1 MRQPIFHAKQL
12 HLVLI
17 GGGHA
22 QIQVLKAF
30 AMRPIEGLAI
40 TLVTDVLKA
49 PYSGMLPG
57 CVEGAWHPDD
67 IHIDLTRL
75 ASFAGANF
83 IHAHVSAIDAE
94 EKIVL
99 FEDRPPLF
107 YDILSLNCGAVPD
120 LEKITGATEH
130 SIAVKPIAHFL
141 EQLPEKLPENKP
153 LNIIGAGVAGLELA
167 FAFQVKYKSQS
178 PDINVFSRSNTIL
191 PKMPKRAGKLVTKL
205 AGERGITIH
214 HGTAI
219 TAITADRL
227 TDASGQSFASGMN
240 FLVTGVKPS
249 PFISTLVGA
258 LDDEGFVRVSS
269 TLQSPKYPAIFAAG
283 DVASLSDHPR
293 EKAGVFAVRAG
304 VILAENLR
312 RYIYNRPLKRWVPQ
326 SHYLS
331 LIGTGDGKAI
341 AIRNGFAGHSALFWR
356 LKVKIDKA
364 FMDKFNHLPP
374 MRQIAPPPLPRF
386 TKDGGDEQDPI
397 FADMRCS
404 GCAAKAS
411 ASLLD
416 NAMAKAIE
424 NAKKQGIDATLL
436 AEDGAI
442 AEDAG
447 LTSAVPQDLR
457 HSFDSLNQ
465 MLADPY
471 LFAQIAVN
479 HALSDLYVAGAKPL
493 YAQAHLNLE
502 EASEPYQLDM
512 ATQYL
517 TGSLVALGQAQ
528 AKLIGGHTS
537 QSRVASLGFAVT
549 GAQLRSPAPYDKA
562 TDYALVMTKKLGIG
576 MALAAHAR
584 QQASAQLYQ
593 DVLDTMLIS
602 NQQAASCLFEA
613 GAIAITDITGFGLA
627 RHATN
632 LLNRLNAP
640 FGLRITLG
648 ALPVFDELE
657 ALVASGLRSSLHDK
671 NKQAGLVMGAPKALG
686 DWRSHL
692 LHDPQTSGGVLALI
706 PADKAA
712 AAIAKI
718 SEQSRNAHP
727 AIIGISDKQATGL
740 LVEL

>member
-1 MRQPIFHAKQL
+1 MRQPLFHAKQL

-30 AMRPIEGLAI
+30 AMKPIDGLAI

-57 CVEGAWHPDD
+57 YVEGVWHHDD

-75 ASFAGANF
+75 ASFAGANL
-83 IHAHVSAIDAE
+83 IHASVRAINAD
-94 EKIVL
+94 EKTVL
-99 FEDRPPLF
+99 FDDRPALF
-107 YDILSLNCGAVPD
+107 YDILSLNCGAIPD
-120 LEKITGATEH
+120 LEKIAGAGEH

-141 EQLPEKLPENKP
+141 EQLPETLPQNQP

-167 FAFQVKYKSQS
+167 FAFQVKYSAQN
-178 PDINVFSRSNTIL
+178 PDINVFSRSKDIL
-191 PKMPKRAGKLVTKL
+191 PTMPKRAGRLVSQL

-219 TAITADRL
+219 TQMTANSL
-227 TDASGQSFASGMN
+227 TAASGQSFASGMN

-249 PFISTLVGA
+249 PFISSLIGA
-258 LDDEGFVRVSS
+258 LDDDGFVRVSN
-269 TLQSPKYPAIFAAG
+269 TLQSPQYPAIFAAG
-283 DVASLSDHPR
+283 DVASLIDHPR

-304 VILAENLR
+304 AVLAENLR
-312 RYIYNRPLKRWVPQ
+312 RYIYNLPLKRWRPQ
-326 SHYLS
+326 SQYLS

-341 AIRNGFAGHSALFWR
+341 AIRNGFASHSALFWR

-364 FMDKFNHLPP
+364 FMDKFNDLPP
-374 MRQIAPPPLPRF
+374 MVQETPPPLPRF
-386 TKDGGDEQDPI
+386 IAEGGDGSDPI
-397 FADMRCS
+397 FAQMRCS

-416 NAMAKAIE
+416 TAMAKAKE
-424 NAKKQGIDATLL
+424 NATILGVDTALL
-436 AEDGAI
+436 TQDGAI

-447 LTSAVPQDLR
+447 LTPAVPQDLR

-502 EASEPYQLDM
+502 EASEPHQLDI
-512 ATQYL
+512 ATQLL

-528 AKLIGGHTS
+528 TRLIGGHSS
-537 QSRVASLGFAVT
+537 QSRSPSLGFAVT
-549 GAQLRSPAPYDKA
+549 GAQIHSPTPYDESKE
-562 TDYALVMTKKLGIG
+562 YVLVMTKKLGIG
-576 MALAAHAR
+576 IALAAHAR
-584 QQASAQLYQ
+584 QQASAYLYQ
-593 DVLDTMLIS
+593 EIVEVMRLS
-602 NQQAASCLFEA
+602 NQQAAAHLFDA
-613 GAIAITDITGFGLA
+613 GAIAMTDITGFGLA
-627 RHATN
+627 RHTDN
-632 LLNRLNAP
+632 LLSRLDAP
-640 FGLRITLG
+640 FGLRLKLG
-648 ALPVFDELE
+648 NLPVFEKLE
-657 ALVASGLRSSLHDK
+657 GLVASGLRSSLHEK
-671 NKQAGLVMGAPKALG
+671 NKQAGIIMGTPQALA
-686 DWRSHL
+686 DWRLHL
-692 LHDPQTSGGVLALI
+692 MHDPQTSGGVLALI

-712 AAIAKI
+712 KALAEINA
-718 SEQSRNAHP
+718 QSKHACP
-727 AIIGISDKQATGL
+727 AIIAVSDKQAAGL